1 MTPTSTKI
9 TATNIAITN
18 LLFFFFFVISFPP
31 SIKSDFIDVIIN
43 MFAYISISIKITPK
57 LTLIVCDN
65 DGATDND
72 TAYTLGEGKG

>member
-1 MTPTSTKI
+1 M
-9 TATNIAITN
+9 
-18 LLFFFFFVISFPP
+18 FV
-31 SIKSDFIDVIIN
+31 
-43 MFAYISISIKITPK
+43 YISISIKITPK